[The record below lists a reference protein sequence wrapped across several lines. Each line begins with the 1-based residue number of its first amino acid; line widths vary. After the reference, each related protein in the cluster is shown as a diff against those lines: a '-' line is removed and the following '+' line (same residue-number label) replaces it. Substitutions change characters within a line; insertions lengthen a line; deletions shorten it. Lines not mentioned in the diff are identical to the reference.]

1 MDFSA
6 DAKNASA
13 VREPHLSFENLAVIE
28 VASSLRLARHSP
40 AALN

>member
-1 MDFSA
+1 MDFSV

-28 VASSLRLARHSP
+28 VAASLWLARHNP